1 MKQYHLTGE
10 SFLLTLELKVFES
23 DVRCPSNTLMTVT
36 VESSG
41 FRGTCVF
48 DIDVKE
54 FGRFARELERI
65 YQTLRGK
72 TEIREPFGYRQFLS
86 FEGNGRGQ
94 ISIEGDMRSDL
105 HAMSHRLMFENT
117 VDQTCLR
124 DFAAELKTDF
134 EGYTK

>member
-1 MKQYHLTGE
+1 MKQYCLMGE
-10 SFLLTLELKVFES
+10 SFCLTLELQVFGS
-23 DVRCPSNTLMTVT
+23 DIRCPSNTLMTVT
-36 VESSG
+36 VESNG
-41 FRGTCVF
+41 FRGNCVF

-72 TEIREPFGYRQFLS
+72 TEIREPFGYQQFLS

-94 ISIEGDMRSDL
+94 IFIEGDMRSDL
-105 HAMSHRLMFENT
+105 HAMSHRLTFENV

-124 DFAAELKTDF
+124 DFAAELKADF
-134 EGYTK
+134 ERYAK

>member
-1 MKQYHLTGE
+1 MKQYCLMGE
-10 SFLLTLELKVFES
+10 SFCLTLELQVFGS
-23 DVRCPSNTLMTVT
+23 DIRCPSNTLMTVT
-36 VESSG
+36 VESNG
-41 FRGTCVF
+41 FRGNCVF
-48 DIDVKE
+48 DIDVKQL
-54 FGRFARELERI
+54 GHFAQELEQI
-65 YQTLRGK
+65 YQTLSGK

-86 FEGNGRGQ
+86 FEGNGWGH
-94 ISIEGDMRSDL
+94 ICIKGEMKSDL